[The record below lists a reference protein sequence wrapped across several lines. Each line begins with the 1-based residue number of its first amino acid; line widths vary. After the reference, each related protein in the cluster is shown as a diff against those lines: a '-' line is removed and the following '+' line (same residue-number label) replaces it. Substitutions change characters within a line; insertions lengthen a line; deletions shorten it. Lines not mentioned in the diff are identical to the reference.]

1 MINKLTTNE
10 YKLLDIQ
17 KKIIN
22 LKLNLLD
29 ETFTFNKNVF
39 DLEYLVRLNEF
50 LFSDF
55 YYESDFGLRVLSND
69 EISTIEWYLEKIT
82 SNCIN
87 NPSDTDSILNYIEK
101 IWYLQPFVVGNTRTM
116 IGYLKMIDIC
126 FLLGLDI
133 DVNVE
138 LESKP
143 SIFKSNYKVNQ
154 KRLTKSK

>member
-1 MINKLTTNE
+1 MINKLTPNE

-55 YYESDFGLRVLSND
+55 YYENDFGLRVLSND
-69 EISTIEWYLEKIT
+69 EISTIECYLEKIT
-82 SNCIN
+82 SNCIS
-87 NPSDTDSILNYIEK
+87 NPSDTKSILNYVEK

-116 IGYLKMIDIC
+116 IGYLKMIDVC

-143 SIFKSNYKVNQ
+143 SIFKGNYKVNQ
-154 KRLTKSK
+154 KRLTK